1 MVSFS
6 FAGRFGDEFIEKR
19 KEKLQMWMNRICLH
33 PVLSQSTVFRHF
45 ITCADNEKV
54 RKPGHGHELYY
65 V

>member
-1 MVSFS
+1 MVPFF

-33 PVLSQSTVFRHF
+33 PVLSQSLVFRHF

-54 RKPGHGHELYY
+54 RKPELGHELYY